1 MSNLKIFVK
10 DFSTVSLGNVL
21 SRLFSAVIS
30 IVVART
36 LGPVYFGKFS
46 VLFSIMMV
54 IASGLS
60 GIDFTYIHA
69 TLNPHIKIKV
79 EFSDYLYFKMFV
91 SLILII
97 VGFIFT
103 PYINE
108 NIFKQGVTSLGI
120 VITLFSAFCF
130 ILYTTVYTYY
140 QVVQE
145 FTKYSCTQVTYYFLV
160 LLIIVLLV
168 KFDIKKYEFFLLPY
182 LIVGL
187 FIFFFFLIFHKNSF
201 LLKEHNL
208 FNIAKMGKWI
218 IPSEMFSILFGR
230 LDLLILSHYIS
241 GPNLGYYSA
250 ALRIVNIYLTFT
262 AAFSAIMLPKA
273 SGVKSK
279 AQKEKFLKASLLLS
293 FVLVLL
299 NCILILMSKYIV
311 LILYGADYL
320 ESYKFTRLLL
330 ISYVPFTLYQPFR
343 YLTYTYNKTFYL
355 FLIPFVQ
362 CVLLILLSMNF
373 IKLFSIPGVIYA
385 KAVAFIIGG
394 LIFFLA
400 TYKGDINDEGYNS

>member
-1 MSNLKIFVK
+1 
-10 DFSTVSLGNVL
+10 
-21 SRLFSAVIS
+21 
-30 IVVART
+30 
-36 LGPVYFGKFS
+36 
-46 VLFSIMMV
+46 
-54 IASGLS
+54 
-60 GIDFTYIHA
+60 
-69 TLNPHIKIKV
+69 
-79 EFSDYLYFKMFV
+79 
-91 SLILII
+91 
-97 VGFIFT
+97 
-103 PYINE
+103 
-108 NIFKQGVTSLGI
+108 
-120 VITLFSAFCF
+120 
-130 ILYTTVYTYY
+130 
-140 QVVQE
+140 
-145 FTKYSCTQVTYYFLV
+145 
-160 LLIIVLLV
+160 LLV

-279 AQKEKFLKASLLLS
+279 TQKEKFLKASLLLS